1 MTAPGTVASVSSWQ
15 NQGVSEPKPEEIRAD
30 LGAWLD
36 ENWDPDLTVAQW
48 WALLVEGRWASPSM
62 PTEAGGRGWDRHQS
76 GAVAATMA
84 VHNVVGPPVGLGSM
98 LAAPTIAVHGTQ
110 EQIDRL
116 VPPIFDG
123 TVAWCQLFSEPG
135 AGSDLAGLQTRA
147 VRDGDEWVVTG
158 QKVWTSGGHV
168 AEKGM
173 LLARTDQDAPKHQGI
188 TYFAFDM
195 DQPGVDVRP
204 LREMTG
210 RALFN
215 EVFIDEALVS
225 NADVIG
231 EVGTGW
237 AVANTTLM
245 LERASLGSGGPQPVS
260 VPSGAKAGRLN
271 SRVGD
276 FVEMISHGPEGDG
289 GRGVDIRWIAD
300 LAQKLGCGNDPVVR
314 QEIVKLHV
322 LTEVNRLNMARAKV
336 GGSRTGAEGNM
347 AKLAMS
353 ELVRRSREVGNL
365 VIGADGMLTGSSSA
379 TDGRIQE
386 ATLFSP
392 APSIYGGTDEVQRNI
407 IGERVLGLPKEPG
420 PPKDTPFR
428 ELAQN

>member
-1 MTAPGTVASVSSWQ
+1 MPVDEVT
-15 NQGVSEPKPEEIRAD
+15 PEEIRAD
-30 LGAWLD
+30 LGGWLD
-36 ENWDPDLTVAQW
+36 DNWDPELTVAQW
-48 WALLVEGRWASPSM
+48 WALLTADGWAAPSM
-62 PTEAGGRGWDRHQS
+62 PVEAGGRGWGRQQS
-76 GAVAATMA
+76 GVVAATMA
-84 VHNVVGPPVGLGSM
+84 AHNVVGPPVGLGAM
-98 LAAPTIAVHGTQ
+98 LAAPTIAAHGTQ
-110 EQIDRL
+110 DQVDRL
-116 VPPIFDG
+116 VPPILDG

-158 QKVWTSGGHV
+158 QKVWTSGGQV
-168 AEKGM
+168 AQKGM

-215 EVFIDEALVS
+215 EVFIDEARVAE
-225 NADVIG
+225 ADLIG
-231 EVGTGW
+231 GVGNGW

-245 LERASLGSGGPQPVS
+245 VERASLGGGGRRPVS
-260 VPSGAKAGRLN
+260 VPEGPKAGRLDA
-271 SRVGD
+271 RVGD
-276 FVEMISHGPEGDG
+276 FVEVVAHGPEGDG
-289 GRGVDIRWIAD
+289 GRGVDIQWIAD
-300 LAQKLGCGNDPVVR
+300 LAQKLGCGDDPVIR

-322 LTEVNRLNMARAKV
+322 LGEVNRLNMARAKA
-336 GGSRTGAEGNM
+336 GGSRTGAEGNL

-365 VIGADGMLTGSSSA
+365 VIGADGMLAGSASA

-420 PPKDTPFR
+420 PPKETPFR
-428 ELAQN
+428 DLVQN